1 MSPYVRRMFAVC
13 SLYRPHG
20 NLPVMDELLLYIRLE
35 DDLVVDD
42 GVAQIVG
49 APDKHVLVTW
59 IRNAVAEQLVERW
72 ALANEPVDLTGPI
85 DVLDNRALG
94 LRLTNRGRA
103 RVDALL
109 DRAHEAA
116 LDEDLEETTRRAL
129 DQPRIDY
136 PTLMSELAKS

>member
-1 MSPYVRRMFAVC
+1 
-13 SLYRPHG
+13 
-20 NLPVMDELLLYIRLE
+20 MDELLLYIRLE

-49 APDKHVLVTW
+49 AVDKHALVTL

-72 ALANEPVDLTGPI
+72 ALANEPVDLTGPM

-116 LDEDLEETTRRAL
+116 FDEDLDETTRRAL